1 MQKGNVNGSLKIL
14 INNMSGGILPLTD
27 GTLPLLELKHP
38 DAKGTSQQA
47 ILQGPL
53 QKIHP
58 IVYDDIDEELIKKQ
72 QKEQ

>member
-14 INNMSGGILPLTD
+14 IDNMSGGILPLTNE
-27 GTLPLLELKHP
+27 TLPLLELKHT

-53 QKIHP
+53 QRIHP

-72 QKEQ
+72 Q